1 MKKYKRMLT
10 GLLAFAMLL
19 SSCNTNRNEITYE
32 TELTDENES
41 ETVISE
47 ISDDIDG
54 ETDSEA
60 TTSEEARMNTNIFF

>member
-47 ISDDIDG
+47 ISDEIND
-54 ETDSEA
+54 ESDSEA
-60 TTSEEARMNTNIFF
+60 TTSEEA

>member
-10 GLLAFAMLL
+10 GLLVFTMLL

-47 ISDDIDG
+47 ISDEIND
-54 ETDSEA
+54 ESDSEA
-60 TTSEEARMNTNIFF
+60 TTSEEA